1 MPALARHLRA
11 LVIAIAVLA
20 LSATVVLGAH
30 GLPALTAALTGSG
43 TTADA
48 NAGDAQGEDADDQG
62 EDGDAPD
69 EDADDQAEDGDAP
82 DEDAAEDGDA
92 DGDAPEAAEEDVPE
106 EDAPEADGDADNHG
120 AMVSQAAGM
129 ETPDGFANHGAFVS
143 CVARQNHGHLA
154 PDATPTPID
163 QLNPE
168 DCAKDADEDA
178 SDEDAAAPDAAPTSD
193 KIRGKSASAHDKAP
207 KSHGKGKGHGH

>member
-20 LSATVVLGAH
+20 LSATVVLGAR

-48 NAGDAQGEDADDQG
+48 NGGDAQGEDADDQG

-69 EDADDQAEDGDAP
+69 EDAS
-82 DEDAAEDGDA
+82 EDGDA
-92 DGDAPEAAEEDVPE
+92 DADAPEAAEEDAPEAAE
-106 EDAPEADGDADNHG
+106 EDAPEADGDTDNHG
-120 AMVSQAAGM
+120 AMVSAAAGM

-163 QLNPE
+163 QLTPE

-178 SDEDAAAPDAAPTSD
+178 SDEDAAAAPDAAPTSD

>member
-20 LSATVVLGAH
+20 LSATVVLGAR
-30 GLPALTAALTGSG
+30 GLPALTAALTGSV

-48 NAGDAQGEDADDQG
+48 NGGDAQGEDADDQG

-69 EDADDQAEDGDAP
+69 EDAS
-82 DEDAAEDGDA
+82 EDGDA
-92 DGDAPEAAEEDVPE
+92 DADAPEAAEEDAPEAAE
-106 EDAPEADGDADNHG
+106 EDAPEADGDTDNHG
-120 AMVSQAAGM
+120 AMVSAAAGM

-163 QLNPE
+163 QLTPE
-168 DCAKDADEDA
+168 DCAKDADEGA
-178 SDEDAAAPDAAPTSD
+178 SDEDAAAAPDAAPTSD

>member
-20 LSATVVLGAH
+20 LSATVVLGAR

-48 NAGDAQGEDADDQG
+48 NAGDAQGED
-62 EDGDAPD
+62 
-69 EDADDQAEDGDAP
+69 GDAP

-92 DGDAPEAAEEDVPE
+92 DADAPEAAEEDVPE
-106 EDAPEADGDADNHG
+106 EDAPEADAPEADGDADNHG

-163 QLNPE
+163 QLTPE

-178 SDEDAAAPDAAPTSD
+178 SDEDAAAPDAAAPTSD

-207 KSHGKGKGHGH
+207 KGHGKGKGHGH

>member
-20 LSATVVLGAH
+20 LSATVVLGAR

-48 NAGDAQGEDADDQG
+48 NGGDAQGEDADDQG

-69 EDADDQAEDGDAP
+69 EDAS
-82 DEDAAEDGDA
+82 EDGDA
-92 DGDAPEAAEEDVPE
+92 DADAPEAAEEDAPEAAE
-106 EDAPEADGDADNHG
+106 EDAPEADGDTDNHG
-120 AMVSQAAGM
+120 AMVSAAAGM

-154 PDATPTPID
+154 PEATPTPID
-163 QLNPE
+163 QLTPE

-178 SDEDAAAPDAAPTSD
+178 SDEDAAAAPDAAPTSD

>member
-20 LSATVVLGAH
+20 LSATVVLGAR

-69 EDADDQAEDGDAP
+69 EDA
-82 DEDAAEDGDA
+82 AEDGDA
-92 DGDAPEAAEEDVPE
+92 DADAPEAAEEDVPE

-120 AMVSQAAGM
+120 A
-129 ETPDGFANHGAFVS
+129 FVS

-154 PDATPTPID
+154 PAATPTPID
-163 QLNPE
+163 QLTPE

>member
-20 LSATVVLGAH
+20 LSATVVLGAR

-48 NAGDAQGEDADDQG
+48 NGGDAQGEDADDQG

-69 EDADDQAEDGDAP
+69 EDA
-82 DEDAAEDGDA
+82 AEDGDA
-92 DGDAPEAAEEDVPE
+92 DADAPEAAEEDAPEAAE
-106 EDAPEADGDADNHG
+106 EDAPEADGDTDNHG
-120 AMVSQAAGM
+120 AMVSAAAGM

-154 PDATPTPID
+154 PEATPTPID
-163 QLNPE
+163 QLTPE

-178 SDEDAAAPDAAPTSD
+178 SDEDAAAAPDAAPTSD

>member
-20 LSATVVLGAH
+20 LSATVVLGAR

-48 NAGDAQGEDADDQG
+48 NGGDAQGEDADDQG

-69 EDADDQAEDGDAP
+69 EDA
-82 DEDAAEDGDA
+82 AEDGDA
-92 DGDAPEAAEEDVPE
+92 DADAPEAAEEDAPEAAE
-106 EDAPEADGDADNHG
+106 EDAPEADGDTDNHG
-120 AMVSQAAGM
+120 AMVSAAAGM

-154 PDATPTPID
+154 PEATPTPID
-163 QLNPE
+163 QLTPE

-178 SDEDAAAPDAAPTSD
+178 SDEDAAAAPDAAPTSD
-193 KIRGKSASAHDKAP
+193 KIRGKSASAHDKTP
-207 KSHGKGKGHGH
+207 KGHGKGKGHGH

>member
-20 LSATVVLGAH
+20 LSATVVLGAR

-48 NAGDAQGEDADDQG
+48 NAGDAQG
-62 EDGDAPD
+62 

-163 QLNPE
+163 QLTPE

>member
-20 LSATVVLGAH
+20 LSATVVLGAR

-69 EDADDQAEDGDAP
+69 EDA
-82 DEDAAEDGDA
+82 AEDGDA
-92 DGDAPEAAEEDVPE
+92 DADAPETAEEDVPE

-154 PDATPTPID
+154 PEATPTPID
-163 QLNPE
+163 QLTPE

-193 KIRGKSASAHDKAP
+193 KIRGKSASAHDKAL